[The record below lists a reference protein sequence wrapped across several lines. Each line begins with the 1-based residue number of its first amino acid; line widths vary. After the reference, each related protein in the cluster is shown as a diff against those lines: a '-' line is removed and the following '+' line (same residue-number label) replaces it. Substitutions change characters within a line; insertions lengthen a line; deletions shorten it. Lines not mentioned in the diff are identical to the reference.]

1 MKSLNKDFKINQR
14 QFSAIKLKHISNLQN
29 QKLILRNI
37 DKLEDPIA
45 FDSLQKY
52 GNFLYAG
59 YTFNASNGIVE
70 SLINSGDINIIS
82 NDTLKYYLISWKDV
96 LADYQEEE
104 LYHRQVWTEEIQPY
118 VIRHGDFKNHQS
130 PKNIKLLKD
139 PVFVNMLAR
148 RHQLTKTQQRAKI
161 IA

>member
-1 MKSLNKDFKINQR
+1 M
-14 QFSAIKLKHISNLQN
+14 
-29 QKLILRNI
+29 
-37 DKLEDPIA
+37 
-45 FDSLQKY
+45 
-52 GNFLYAG
+52 
-59 YTFNASNGIVE
+59 
-70 SLINSGDINIIS
+70 INSGDINIIS

-104 LYHRQVWTEEIQPY
+104 LYGRQVWTEEIQPY

-148 RHQLTKTQQRAKI
+148 RHQLTKNILNEIEVENSIEDYINEI
-161 IA
+161 IRLSNPKR